1 MRMRQI
7 LFAWLAALLLF
18 TQHGAFVHSLTHLA
32 DAAPSRSA
40 PQDKHLPHSPACE
53 KCAAYAGVSGALAA
67 TPLAFSAL
75 AGSYIPAAVPPIPF
89 RSEIPSHYH
98 SRAPP
103 RLA

>member
-7 LFAWLAALLLF
+7 LFAGLAALLLF

-32 DAAPSRSA
+32 DSAPNRSA
-40 PQDKHLPHSPACE
+40 PQDKHLPHSPACD
-53 KCAAYAGVSGALAA
+53 KCAAYAGVGSPVTA

-75 AGSYIPAAVPPIPF
+75 AGTHAPALVPPIPF
-89 RSEIPSHYH
+89 RSEIPSHYR

-103 RLA
+103 RSA